1 MAEKKLKVTLI
12 KSTIGAVPKNK
23 KTIEALGLSK
33 LYKTVELPDNAAT
46 AGALRKVAPYVKVE
60 EVSVMDLSNLQGAAG
75 STQSDNFRRGRGHG
89 SGNGKTAGKG
99 HKGQKARSGAPR
111 PGFEGG
117 QMPLYRRLPKR
128 GFKCRNSKTIIGI
141 NLSALEAFEDGAVVS
156 VETLIEAGVVKNPR
170 DGVKI
175 LGNGELTKKLTVQAN
190 AFSASAKE
198 KIEALGGK
206 AEVI

>member
-1 MAEKKLKVTLI
+1 ME
-12 KSTIGAVPKNK
+12 
-23 KTIEALGLSK
+23 
-33 LYKTVELPDNAAT
+33 
-46 AGALRKVAPYVKVE
+46 
-60 EVSVMDLSNLQGAAG
+60 LSNLQPVAG
-75 STQSDNFRRGRGHG
+75 SKHSDNFRRGRGHA

-111 PGFEGG
+111 TGFEGG

-128 GFKCRNSKTIIGI
+128 GFTNRNTLDIEAI
-141 NLSALEAFEDGAVVS
+141 NISALERFDNDTEVT
-156 VETLIEAGVVKNPR
+156 VETLIEAGVIRNPK

-175 LGNGELTKKLTVQAN
+175 LGNGELTKKLTVKAN
-190 AFSASAKE
+190 AFSESAKA

>member
-1 MAEKKLKVTLI
+1 
-12 KSTIGAVPKNK
+12 
-23 KTIEALGLSK
+23 
-33 LYKTVELPDNAAT
+33 
-46 AGALRKVAPYVKVE
+46 
-60 EVSVMDLSNLQGAAG
+60 MDLSNLKPAEG
-75 STQSDNFRRGRGHG
+75 SVHSDDFRKGRGSG
-89 SGNGKTAGKG
+89 SGNGKTAGRG
-99 HKGQKARSGAPR
+99 QKGQKARTGGHSA

-128 GFKCRNSKTIIGI
+128 GFHNRNTKEIVAID
-141 NLSALEAFEDGAVVS
+141 LDYLERFDNGAEVS
-156 VETLIEAGVVKNPR
+156 VDSLKESGIVKNPR

-175 LGNGELTKKLTVQAN
+175 LGSGKLTKKLTVKAN

>member
-1 MAEKKLKVTLI
+1 
-12 KSTIGAVPKNK
+12 
-23 KTIEALGLSK
+23 
-33 LYKTVELPDNAAT
+33 
-46 AGALRKVAPYVKVE
+46 
-60 EVSVMDLSNLQGAAG
+60 MDLSSLKAAEG
-75 STQSDNFRRGRGHG
+75 SAHSDNFRRGRGHG

-128 GFKCRNSKTIIGI
+128 GFTNRNSKEIVAI
-141 NLSALEAFEDGAVVS
+141 NLSALERFENDSVVS
-156 VETLIEAGVVKNPR
+156 IETLIAAGVVKNPK
-170 DGVKI
+170 DGVKV
-175 LGNGELTKKLTVQAN
+175 LGCGELTKKLTVQAN
-190 AFSASAKE
+190 AFSASAAA

>member
-1 MAEKKLKVTLI
+1 
-12 KSTIGAVPKNK
+12 
-23 KTIEALGLSK
+23 
-33 LYKTVELPDNAAT
+33 
-46 AGALRKVAPYVKVE
+46 
-60 EVSVMDLSNLQGAAG
+60 MDLSNLRTADG
-75 STQSDNFRRGRGHG
+75 SKQSDNFRKGRGHG

-99 HKGQKARSGAPR
+99 HKGQKARSGGTR

-117 QMPLYRRLPKR
+117 QMPLYRRIPKR
-128 GFKCRNSKTIIGI
+128 GFTNRNSKTIVGI
-141 NLSALEAFEDGAVVS
+141 NVDALEVFENDAVVS
-156 VETLIEAGVVKNPR
+156 VETLIEQGIVKNPR

-190 AFSASAKE
+190 AFSKGAIA